1 MAKINI
7 QAEQAISELKKVG
20 TGLKQLRNEMKQ
32 LNTISASTFT
42 KLESGLNGLASSN
55 KRLSDLVKTLSKNL
69 RQNTT
74 QVKHNQRATRK
85 NTTAVNTLTPAI
97 EKLTKAT
104 TRNTVSQ
111 KKNTAAKKKATAGA
125 SKLLGSI
132 GALAGALGFAGL
144 AMSIA
149 WVLTSIVKLT
159 VKFES
164 LGFAIKQTSGDMFE
178 SGRSIQFL
186 LELNNKFGASLIST
200 TERWLKFRTA
210 ARQSGLTLLETKK
223 IFTSVTKASAV
234 LGLRTDELRGVYL
247 ALEQMLSKGKVTTEE
262 LRRQLGERLPGAMG
276 IMATSMGVTI
286 RELDKMLKKGEVLSA
301 EVLPGFARALEKAYG
316 IESLETVDN
325 LATAIGKMSGQWEQF
340 VLTVS
345 EGDSLLNKGISGFLE
360 TIETILFRLT
370 FLSANFKQAAMQT
383 QGSFNTEILSGYEK
397 RADSLIKRNGEL
409 TGSYKSL
416 QTEIEA
422 LDLGIQ
428 ANQEA
433 GNLKAVES
441 LRTKR
446 KEVVE
451 SQRLVEIERERL
463 MTEEARANL
472 PEIVKKTKEIGAQ
485 LAEAGEDDF
494 TFMQRWKKTSDLLNE
509 FSTSDSAGISLDPD
523 VIAEK
528 NKALDEQAEMLRI
541 MTPLQKEYI
550 EQLEK
555 EAVARELS
563 DRSTAGNI
571 PIDDD
576 TTTKR
581 RIKFATPFKDD
592 NSVLI
597 AQLKQ
602 QIKLNTDLQ
611 NLEYGGKEQRQA
623 ILDQTIEDLEN
634 IALLE
639 LEDARLGAQR
649 ARVKEKLKWE
659 STLSAFEE
667 GSEQYEKQDAEY
679 KKGLIAADNKYYATL
694 LDVEED
700 YKRKSDDIGVFETR
714 STKQNVADEVDY
726 TKNLLKLDYDYAL
739 ANADSKIAL
748 TAKGT
753 DAERKAIDEKKK
765 LQIEYHNAVMD
776 MIIARLVAEYNAT
789 DSEAEKE
796 RIYKTIKATQ
806 ALKTEF
812 KTIEEQ
818 LYTGEDAWKNWAIKV
833 SETIGE
839 VGKFVDQLFENRI
852 QQIDDEISKNEEK
865 YDRLLELAKNDE
877 AETKILERNKALRE
891 KQLAKEKRALQIKQA
906 KFQKALNLQQAIVA
920 GAIAVITAFSA
931 QPPPLGQ
938 ILGALTSVAVAAQIA
953 TIVATPIPAFAKGG
967 VMTYDGKA
975 QINDGGNQEYIERN
989 GGILTT
995 MQTNAIVDLKKG
1007 DIIHKDYESLNKN
1020 SMIVSTLANGGQL
1033 TESDF
1038 ERMYS
1043 GIEKSIEKG
1052 FNKARINNKVT
1063 VLNKVDTYRDKMQ
1076 NWS

>member
-97 EKLTKAT
+97 EKLTNAT

-125 SKLLGSI
+125 GKLLGSI

-164 LGFAIKQTSGDMFE
+164 LGFAIKQTSGDVFE

-325 LATAIGKMSGQWEQF
+325 LATAVGKMSGQWEQF

-370 FLSANFKQAAMQT
+370 DLSASFKQSVLQS
-383 QGSFNTEILSGYEK
+383 QGFFNKPILEGYEN
-397 RADSLIKRNGEL
+397 RADEIIKRNGIL
-409 TGSYKSL
+409 TRSYKDL
-416 QTEIEA
+416 DEEIQ
-422 LDLGIQ
+422 DLNKNIQ
-428 ANQEA
+428 KNQEA
-433 GNLKAVES
+433 GNLKEVES
-441 LRTKR
+441 LRIKR

-472 PEIVKKTKEIGAQ
+472 PDIVKETERMEFELMVKDEDSNSFVQTYKKISGFLSEFNLMDTSLIPLKLLEKE
-485 LAEAGEDDF
+485 
-494 TFMQRWKKTSDLLNE
+494 KK
-509 FSTSDSAGISLDPD
+509 
-523 VIAEK
+523 V
-528 NKALDEQAEMLRI
+528 LDEKAEILKN
-541 MTPLQKEYI
+541 MTDLQKAYV
-550 EQLEK
+550 EQVEK

-576 TTTKR
+576 STTKR

-597 AQLKQ
+597 AQLKH

-623 ILDQTIEDLEN
+623 ILDQTIEDLAN

-700 YKRKSDDIGVFETR
+700 YKRKSDNIGVFETR
-714 STKQNVADEVDY
+714 SIKQNVADEADY
-726 TKNLLKLDYDYAL
+726 RKNLLKLDYDYAL

-796 RIYKTIKATQ
+796 RIYKTIKSTQ

-975 QINDGGNQEYIERN
+975 QINDGGNQEFVERN
-989 GGILTT
+989 GGLLTT
-995 MQTNAIVDLKKG
+995 TQTNAIVDLKKG